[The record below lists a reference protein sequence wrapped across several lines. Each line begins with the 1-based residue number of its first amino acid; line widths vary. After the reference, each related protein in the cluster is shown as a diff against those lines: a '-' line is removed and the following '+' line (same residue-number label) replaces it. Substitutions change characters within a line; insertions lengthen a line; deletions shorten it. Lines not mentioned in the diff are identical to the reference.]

1 MGFRMDYEYLDVV
14 QQVLEYGSF
23 RGDRTGTGTK
33 SLFNPM
39 PMIFNLDEAFPLLTL
54 KRTWFKGVVG
64 ELLWFIRGDDN
75 IDFLLDNS
83 IHIWDNWRAPYGFD
97 REVVLVERRTPVVPA
112 DFNGPF
118 QPSSRYPQ
126 DSEDEKLA
134 QTWSRMMRRC
144 YDPGHHRYSLYG
156 GSGVTVHPRWHDTAV
171 FVDDAKKLPH
181 WRYKRADWDGFQ
193 LDKDYYGASQYG
205 PDTSVWLRAD
215 ENSMYTRASCP
226 IEVFD
231 VEGERSI
238 YPCQNEAAR
247 RIGMSTSSMSRF
259 LVDGMPTILKGAN
272 KRFAG
277 WEIRDAALSDNQL
290 VRFQL
295 IDDNSVGPVYGYQW
309 RRWPVH
315 TPGLPPVDQLADVIQ
330 QIKENPTSRRL
341 LVSAWNVE
349 QLPDMA
355 LPPCH
360 VMYQFY
366 VTNNGKLD
374 CFMYQRSADLFL
386 GVPFNIASYALL
398 THMVAQVCGLEAGRL
413 TMMLGDAH
421 IYLNHMDQVEE
432 MMLRRPRNSPSLV
445 MNTEVKDINEFTFD
459 DFQVVGYDPYPAI
472 PAPIAV

>member
-33 SLFNPM
+33 SLFNPV
-39 PMIFNLDEAFPLLTL
+39 PMRFDLDEAFPLLTL

-75 IDFLLDNS
+75 IDFLLDNN
-83 IHIWDNWRAPYGFD
+83 IHIWDD
-97 REVVLVERRTPVVPA
+97 
-112 DFNGPF
+112 
-118 QPSSRYPQ
+118 
-126 DSEDEKLA
+126 
-134 QTWSRMMRRC
+134 WS
-144 YDPGHHRYSLYG
+144 
-156 GSGVTVHPRWHDTAV
+156 
-171 FVDDAKKLPH
+171 K
-181 WRYKRADWDGFQ
+181 
-193 LDKDYYGASQYG
+193 
-205 PDTSVWLRAD
+205 
-215 ENSMYTRASCP
+215 
-226 IEVFD
+226 
-231 VEGERSI
+231 EG
-238 YPCQNEAAR
+238 
-247 RIGMSTSSMSRF
+247 
-259 LVDGMPTILKGAN
+259 
-272 KRFAG
+272 
-277 WEIRDAALSDNQL
+277 
-290 VRFQL
+290 
-295 IDDNSVGPVYGYQW
+295 NSVGPVYGYQW

-366 VTNNGKLD
+366 VTNNGHLN

-421 IYLNHMDQVEE
+421 IYLNHTDQVEE
-432 MMLRRPRNSPSLV
+432 MMLREPRDSPSLV